1 MPHRYFG
8 TLLIVKLYSLVC
20 VNMSN
25 SAFPIKL
32 DLSNKKKDHQR
43 YGNRG
48 EYRIRTDD
56 LLHAMQAL

>member
-1 MPHRYFG
+1 MAYIYINLGYAYFQSYFLPRGDMPHRYFG

-32 DLSNKKKDHQR
+32 DLSN
-43 YGNRG
+43 
-48 EYRIRTDD
+48 
-56 LLHAMQAL
+56 